1 MIASELNLNHT
12 TVHQISTEELAMKK
26 LCAKFVPKNLK
37 IEQKDNRNDVCLH
50 LLERIQR
57 DRNFLKNVI
66 TGDEIWIFEYYPE
79 TKRQSKEWHTSA
91 SPRPKKVRRSKPKIK
106 SMLICFFDSEGIVH
120 TEFVPQGHTVDQ
132 FYYREIL
139 ERLRKRVVRVG
150 PSIADNWML
159 HHDNTPCHTAISVI
173 EFLAKKGI
181 PVVPQPPYS
190 PDLSPCDFFLF
201 PKLKFHLK
209 GRHYGTVENIEKAV
223 TDELTAIPVRDYQRC
238 YEEWEPCLRRCVASQ
253 GNYFEGDKLHL

>member
-1 MIASELNLNHT
+1 M
-12 TVHQISTEELAMKK
+12 
-26 LCAKFVPKNLK
+26 
-37 IEQKDNRNDVCLH
+37 CLH
-50 LLERIQR
+50 LLERIQS

-66 TGDEIWIFEYYPE
+66 TGDETWIFEYDPE

-91 SPRPKKVRRSKPKIK
+91 SPRPKKARRSKSKIK
-106 SMLICFFDSEGIVH
+106 SMLICFFDSEGVVH
-120 TEFVPQGHTVDQ
+120 SEFVPQGHTVNQ
-132 FYYREIL
+132 FYYREVL
-139 ERLRKRVVRVG
+139 ERLRKRVVRVR

-159 HHDNTPCHTAISVI
+159 HHDNAPCHTAISVI

-209 GRHYGTVENIEKAV
+209 GRHFGTVENIEKAV
-223 TDELTAIPVRDYQRC
+223 TDQLKAIPVSDYQRC
-238 YEEWEPCLRRCVASQ
+238 YEDWEQRLQRCVASQ
-253 GNYFEGDKLHL
+253 GNYFEGDKLYL